1 MAMGNMRG
9 RMSGVRGT
17 GGSTPRGPPHKG
29 FPSEG
34 LGSGCKDKGTPAP
47 PGPTAQPLLV
57 NGVSRRLHC
66 FAAGGVTVGLA
77 ICEFYLETRPDSP
90 GEPGMQ
96 PRDPC
101 LPWRGILGPGH
112 TPR

>member
-34 LGSGCKDKGTPAP
+34 LGSGCKDKGTGDSTQRLA
-47 PGPTAQPLLV
+47 T
-57 NGVSRRLHC
+57 GV
-66 FAAGGVTVGLA
+66 
-77 ICEFYLETRPDSP
+77 
-90 GEPGMQ
+90 
-96 PRDPC
+96 
-101 LPWRGILGPGH
+101 
-112 TPR
+112 